1 MKKLVIFLLFFI
13 CLISCK
19 STDSA
24 GTGSSSAEIYEYS
37 DSNGLVIDNTKYSYV
52 DEASFGKKIIP
63 DGNVILHRENFHIA
77 NMYPTYMAI
86 YKKVNDEGYY
96 LDRYNSTCE
105 VYGKFSSNT
114 VFRDNF
120 EPGEYCI
127 VITCQDQPYDY
138 FNAFF
143 NVNAAAIVLYVGDEY
158 KAKQDEFKSK
168 NAFKIDD
175 TGVDT
180 EFVFLGDDEIL
191 DVSIDYTTAKLFV
204 RKYDLKTKI
213 YKKK

>member
-1 MKKLVIFLLFFI
+1 MKKSVIFLLILI

-24 GTGSSSAEIYEYS
+24 GKENSSIESYQDS
-37 DSNGLVIDNTKYSYV
+37 NSNGLIINNTKYSYV

-86 YKKVNDEGYY
+86 YKKVNNEGYY
-96 LDRYNSTCE
+96 LDKYNSTCQ
-105 VYGKFSSNT
+105 VYGKFSSNS

-127 VITCQDQPYDY
+127 VITCQEQPYDY

-158 KAKQDEFKSK
+158 KAKQDEYK
-168 NAFKIDD
+168 NKNTFKIDD

-180 EFVFLGDDEIL
+180 EFVFLGDDELL
-191 DVSIDYTTAKLFV
+191 DVSIEYTTAKPFV

-213 YKKK
+213 YKK

>member
-1 MKKLVIFLLFFI
+1 MKKILFICLVFI

-19 STDSA
+19 STNSA
-24 GTGSSSAEIYEYS
+24 STNSSSIESYS
-37 DSNGLVIDNTKYSYV
+37 QGLIIDNTKYSYV

-86 YKKVNDEGYY
+86 YKKINDEGYY
-96 LDRYNSTCE
+96 LDKYNSTCQ

-127 VITCQDQPYDY
+127 VITCQNDPYDY
-138 FNAFF
+138 FNAFY
-143 NVNAAAIVLYVGDEY
+143 NVNAAAIILYVGDEY
-158 KAKQDEFKSK
+158 KAKQDEYK
-168 NAFKIDD
+168 NKNTFKIDD

-180 EFVFLGDDEIL
+180 EFVFLGDDELL

-213 YKKK
+213 YKK

>member
-1 MKKLVIFLLFFI
+1 MKKLIYLLIIFSVFLTG
-13 CLISCK
+13 CTT
-19 STDSA
+19 TDSTA
-24 GTGSSSAEIYEYS
+24 KDGSSPGQYQDGST
-37 DSNGLVIDNTKYSYV
+37 NGLVIDNTKYSYV

-96 LDRYNSTCE
+96 LDKYNSTCE

-158 KAKQDEFKSK
+158 KAKQDEYKSK

-213 YKKK
+213 YKR

>member
-1 MKKLVIFLLFFI
+1 MKKILFICLVFI

-19 STDSA
+19 STNSA
-24 GTGSSSAEIYEYS
+24 STNSSSIESYS
-37 DSNGLVIDNTKYSYV
+37 QGLIIDNTKYSYV

-86 YKKVNDEGYY
+86 YKKINDEGYY
-96 LDRYNSTCE
+96 LDKYNSTCQ

-127 VITCQDQPYDY
+127 VITCQNDPYDY
-138 FNAFF
+138 FNAFY
-143 NVNAAAIVLYVGDEY
+143 NVNAAAIILYVGDEY
-158 KAKQDEFKSK
+158 KAKQDEYK
-168 NAFKIDD
+168 NKNTFKIDD

-180 EFVFLGDDEIL
+180 EFVFLGDDELL
-191 DVSIDYTTAKLFV
+191 DVSIEYTTAKLFV
-204 RKYDLKTKI
+204 RKYELKTKI
-213 YKKK
+213 YKK

>member
-1 MKKLVIFLLFFI
+1 MKKLIYLLIIFSVFLTG
-13 CLISCK
+13 CST
-19 STDSA
+19 TDSTA
-24 GTGSSSAEIYEYS
+24 KDGSSPGQYQDGST
-37 DSNGLVIDNTKYSYV
+37 NGLVIDNTKYSYV

-96 LDRYNSTCE
+96 LDKYNSTCE

-213 YKKK
+213 YKK

>member
-1 MKKLVIFLLFFI
+1 M
-13 CLISCK
+13 
-19 STDSA
+19 
-24 GTGSSSAEIYEYS
+24 EI
-37 DSNGLVIDNTKYSYV
+37 NNTKYSYV

-86 YKKVNDEGYY
+86 YKKVNNEGYY
-96 LDRYNSTCE
+96 LDKYNSTCQ
-105 VYGKFSSNT
+105 VYGKFSSNS

-127 VITCQDQPYDY
+127 VITCQEQPYDY

-158 KAKQDEFKSK
+158 KAKQDEYK
-168 NAFKIDD
+168 NKNTFKIDD

-180 EFVFLGDDEIL
+180 EFVFLGDDELL
-191 DVSIDYTTAKLFV
+191 DVSIEYTTAKPFV

-213 YKKK
+213 YKK

>member
-1 MKKLVIFLLFFI
+1 MKKLVICLLI
-13 CLISCK
+13 LISLISCK

-24 GTGSSSAEIYEYS
+24 GKENSSIESYQ
-37 DSNGLVIDNTKYSYV
+37 DNNSNGLIIDNTKYSYV
-52 DEASFGKKIIP
+52 DEASFGKKIVP

-86 YKKVNDEGYY
+86 YKKVNNEGYY
-96 LDRYNSTCE
+96 LDKYNSTCQ

-120 EPGEYCI
+120 EQGEYCI
-127 VITCQDQPYDY
+127 VITCQEHPYDY
-138 FNAFF
+138 FNAFY
-143 NVNAAAIVLYVGDEY
+143 NVNAAAIILYVGDEY
-158 KAKQDEFKSK
+158 KAKQDEYK
-168 NAFKIDD
+168 NKNTFKIDD

-180 EFVFLGDDEIL
+180 EFVFLGDDELL
-191 DVSIDYTTAKLFV
+191 DVSIEYTTAKLFV

-213 YKKK
+213 YKK

>member
-1 MKKLVIFLLFFI
+1 MKKLVICLLI
-13 CLISCK
+13 LISLISCK

-24 GTGSSSAEIYEYS
+24 GKENSSIESYQ
-37 DSNGLVIDNTKYSYV
+37 DNNSNGLIIDNTKYSYV
-52 DEASFGKKIIP
+52 DEASFGKKIVP

-86 YKKVNDEGYY
+86 YKKVNNEGYY
-96 LDRYNSTCE
+96 LDKYNSTCQ

-120 EPGEYCI
+120 KPGEYCI
-127 VITCQDQPYDY
+127 VITCQKDPYDY
-138 FNAFF
+138 FNAFY
-143 NVNAAAIVLYVGDEY
+143 NVNAAAIILYVGDEY
-158 KAKQDEFKSK
+158 KAKQDEYK
-168 NAFKIDD
+168 NKNTFKIDD

-180 EFVFLGDDEIL
+180 EFVFLGDDELL
-191 DVSIDYTTAKLFV
+191 DVSIEYTTAKLFV

-213 YKKK
+213 YKK

>member
-1 MKKLVIFLLFFI
+1 MKKILFICLVFI

-24 GTGSSSAEIYEYS
+24 GKENSSIESYQDS
-37 DSNGLVIDNTKYSYV
+37 NSNGLIINNTKYSYV
-52 DEASFGKKIIP
+52 DEASFGKKIVP

-86 YKKVNDEGYY
+86 YKKVNNEGYY
-96 LDRYNSTCE
+96 LDKYNSTCQ
-105 VYGKFSSNT
+105 VYGKFSSNS

-127 VITCQDQPYDY
+127 VITCQEQPYDY

-158 KAKQDEFKSK
+158 KAKQDEYKSK
-168 NAFKIDD
+168 NTFKIDD

-180 EFVFLGDDEIL
+180 EFVFLGDDELL
-191 DVSIDYTTAKLFV
+191 DVSIEYTTAKLFV
-204 RKYDLKTKI
+204 RKYELKTKI
-213 YKKK
+213 YKK

>member
-1 MKKLVIFLLFFI
+1 MKKLVIYLLVLI

-24 GTGSSSAEIYEYS
+24 GKENSSIESYQDS
-37 DSNGLVIDNTKYSYV
+37 NSNGLIIDNTKYTYV
-52 DEASFGKKIIP
+52 DEASFGKKNVP

-77 NMYPTYMAI
+77 NIYPTYMAI

-105 VYGKFSSNT
+105 VYGKFSSNS

-138 FNAFF
+138 FNAFY

-158 KAKQDEFKSK
+158 KAKQDEYK
-168 NAFKIDD
+168 NKNTFKIDD

-180 EFVFLGDDEIL
+180 EFVFLGDDELL

-213 YKKK
+213 YKK

>member
-1 MKKLVIFLLFFI
+1 MKKLVILLLVLI

-24 GTGSSSAEIYEYS
+24 SKESSSIESYQDNNS
-37 DSNGLVIDNTKYSYV
+37 KGLVIDNTKYTYV
-52 DEASFGKKIIP
+52 DEASFGKKIAL

-86 YKKVNDEGYY
+86 YKKVNNEGYY
-96 LDRYNSTCE
+96 LDKYNSTCQ

-127 VITCQDQPYDY
+127 VITCQNDPYDY
-138 FNAFF
+138 FNAFY
-143 NVNAAAIVLYVGDEY
+143 NVNAAAIILYVGDEY
-158 KAKQDEFKSK
+158 KAKQDEYKNK

-180 EFVFLGDDEIL
+180 EFVFLGDDELL

-213 YKKK
+213 YKK

>member
-1 MKKLVIFLLFFI
+1 MKKSVIFLLILI

-24 GTGSSSAEIYEYS
+24 GKENSSIESFQDS
-37 DSNGLVIDNTKYSYV
+37 NSNGLIINNTKYSYV

-86 YKKVNDEGYY
+86 YKKVNNEGYY
-96 LDRYNSTCE
+96 LDKYNSTCQ
-105 VYGKFSSNT
+105 VYGKFSSNS

-127 VITCQDQPYDY
+127 VITCQEQPYDY

-158 KAKQDEFKSK
+158 KAKQDEYK
-168 NAFKIDD
+168 NKNTFKIDD

-180 EFVFLGDDEIL
+180 EFVFLGDDELL
-191 DVSIDYTTAKLFV
+191 DVSIEYTTAKLFV

-213 YKKK
+213 YKK

>member
-1 MKKLVIFLLFFI
+1 MKKLVIYFLLLI

-19 STDSA
+19 STDSSA
-24 GTGSSSAEIYEYS
+24 AKSSSAEPYEYS
-37 DSNGLVIDNTKYSYV
+37 DSKGLVIDNKKYAYV
-52 DEASFGKKIIP
+52 DEAAFGKNIVY
-63 DGNVILHRENFHIA
+63 DGNVILHRENFNIA
-77 NMYPTYMAI
+77 NFYPTYMAV

-96 LDRYNSTCE
+96 LDKYNSTCE
-105 VYGKFSSNT
+105 VYGKFTSNT

-138 FNAFF
+138 FNAFY

-158 KAKQDEFKSK
+158 KAKQDEYKGK

-204 RKYDLKTKI
+204 RKYSLKTTK
-213 YKKK
+213 YKK